1 MLEPIILGGQEPADF
16 DRSDVATLAGQHS
29 DPMAFVGVWMDPKRV
44 IRSYLVISGL
54 FTLSASLIWGINTL
68 FLLDAGLSIFHVFVA
83 NAAFTAAMALFEVPT
98 GVVADTRGRR
108 ASFLLSEATLA
119 VGTLAYVGVAAIHG
133 GLLLFCLAGV
143 ILGLGYT
150 FYSGAVEAWLVDA
163 LKATGYRRELD
174 AVFARA
180 SIVASVAM
188 IVGTVGGGL
197 LGQLDLSIPYL
208 VRAGLVLIAF
218 GVGFATMHDIGFTPR
233 ALRLQGIVGEMRK
246 VARAGITYGWR
257 SSAVRLLVM
266 ESFVTWGF
274 FSWAWYAWQP
284 YFLKLYGKDAIWLSG
299 LIASLF
305 ALAGIVGNTLVGR
318 LARPG
323 RRRTTILLGA
333 AAVSTTAMVAT
344 GAVRYFWITVP
355 VFLLGAVAGGVL
367 QPVRQTYL
375 HHSIPTSERAT
386 LVSFDSLVGS
396 LGSVGGQTGL
406 GYLSQE
412 RSIPVGFVV
421 GGLATVLALPIFG
434 RLRALDE
441 PADRITPGAP
451 EREASPL
458 AGVLAEDEATLRS

>member
-1 MLEPIILGGQEPADF
+1 
-16 DRSDVATLAGQHS
+16 
-29 DPMAFVGVWMDPKRV
+29 V

-68 FLLDAGLSIFHVFVA
+68 FLLHAGLSIFEVFVA
-83 NAAFTAAMALFEVPT
+83 NAAFTAAMALFEIPT

-108 ASFLLSEATLA
+108 VSFLLSEATLA

-163 LKATGYRRELD
+163 LKATGYQQELD
-174 AVFARA
+174 GVFAKA

-188 IVGTVGGGL
+188 IVGTISGGV
-197 LGQLDLSIPYL
+197 LGQINLSLPYL
-208 VRAGLVLIAF
+208 ARAALVLMAF
-218 GVGFATMHDIGFTPR
+218 AVGYRTMHEIGFTPR
-233 ALRLQGIVGEMRK
+233 TMRLQGIVGEMRK
-246 VARAGITYGWR
+246 VGRAGITYGWR
-257 SSAVRLLVM
+257 APAVRLLVI
-266 ESFVTWGF
+266 ESFVAWGF

-284 YFLKLYGKDAIWLSG
+284 YFLELYGKNAIWLSG
-299 LIASLF
+299 VIASLF
-305 ALAGIVGNTLVGR
+305 ALAGIAGNALVGR
-318 LARPG
+318 LTKPG

-333 AAVSTTAMVAT
+333 SAVTTATMVAT
-344 GAVRYFWITVP
+344 GVVRSFWVTVP
-355 VFLLGAVAGGVL
+355 IFLVGALAGGVL

-375 HHSIPTSERAT
+375 HKSIPTSERAT
-386 LVSFDSLVGS
+386 LVSFDSLMGS

-406 GYLSQE
+406 GFLSQE

-421 GGLATVLALPIFG
+421 GGLATILALPLFG

-441 PADRITPGAP
+441 PADKITAKDP
-451 EREASPL
+451 EPL
-458 AGVLAEDEATLRS
+458 ASAIDLAP

>member
-1 MLEPIILGGQEPADF
+1 MLFED
-16 DRSDVATLAGQHS
+16 ST
-29 DPMAFVGVWMDPKRV
+29 DPKRV
-44 IRSYLVISGL
+44 IRGYLVISGL

-68 FLLDAGLSIFHVFVA
+68 FLLHAGLTIFEVFIA

-119 VGTLAYVGVAAIHG
+119 VGTLAYVGVAAMHG
-133 GLLLFCLAGV
+133 GLLLFCMAGV

-163 LKATGYRRELD
+163 LKATGYQHELD
-174 AVFARA
+174 GVFARA
-180 SIVASVAM
+180 SIVSSIAM
-188 IVGTVGGGL
+188 VVGTVGGGL
-197 LGQLDLSIPYL
+197 LGQVNLSLPY
-208 VRAGLVLIAF
+208 VARAALVLVAF
-218 GVGFATMHDIGFTPR
+218 AVGFRTMHEVGFTPR
-233 ALRLQGIVGEMRK
+233 TIRLQGIVGEMRK
-246 VARAGITYGWR
+246 VARAGITYGLR
-257 SSAVRLLVM
+257 ARGVRLLVM

-284 YFLKLYGKDAIWLSG
+284 YFLQLYGKDAIWLSG

-305 ALAGIVGNTLVGR
+305 ALAGILGNALVGR
-318 LARPG
+318 LAIPG

-333 AAVSTTAMVAT
+333 AAISTATMVAT
-344 GAVRYFWITVP
+344 GVVRSFWVTVP
-355 VFLLGAVAGGVL
+355 VFLLGAVVGGVQ

-375 HHSIPTSERAT
+375 HQSIPTSERAT

-421 GGLATVLALPIFG
+421 GGLATILALPIFG
-434 RLRALDE
+434 RLRALNE
-441 PADRITPGAP
+441 PADRISAKAP
-451 EREASPL
+451 EREAMSVAP
-458 AGVLAEDEATLRS
+458 VPAEGERRLGSS

>member
-1 MLEPIILGGQEPADF
+1 
-16 DRSDVATLAGQHS
+16 
-29 DPMAFVGVWMDPKRV
+29 MDPKRV

-68 FLLDAGLSIFHVFVA
+68 FLLHAGLSIFEVFVA
-83 NAAFTAAMALFEVPT
+83 NAAFTAAMALFEIPT

-108 ASFLLSEATLA
+108 VSFLLSEATLA

-163 LKATGYRRELD
+163 LKATGYQHELD
-174 AVFARA
+174 GVFARA
-180 SIVASVAM
+180 SIVASIAM
-188 IVGTVGGGL
+188 IVGTVSGGL
-197 LGQLDLSIPYL
+197 LGQVNLSLPYL
-208 VRAGLVLIAF
+208 ARTALVLAAF
-218 GVGFATMHDIGFTPR
+218 TVGFRTMREIGFSPR
-233 ALRLQGIVGEMRK
+233 TMRVQGIVGEMRK

-257 SSAVRLLVM
+257 APAVRLLVL

-284 YFLKLYGKDAIWLSG
+284 YFLELYGKNAIWLSG
-299 LIASLF
+299 VIASLF
-305 ALAGIVGNTLVGR
+305 ALAGIAGNALVGR
-318 LARPG
+318 LAKPG
-323 RRRTTILLGA
+323 RRRTTILLWA
-333 AAVSTTAMVAT
+333 AAVTTATMVAT
-344 GAVRYFWITVP
+344 GVIRSFWVTVP
-355 VFLLGAVAGGVL
+355 IFLVGAVVGGVL

-375 HHSIPTSERAT
+375 HRSIPTSERAT
-386 LVSFDSLVGS
+386 LVSFDSLMGS

-421 GGLATVLALPIFG
+421 GGLATILALPIFA
-434 RLRALDE
+434 RLRALNE
-441 PADRITPGAP
+441 PADRITAEAP
-451 EREASPL
+451 EQAASPI
-458 AGVLAEDEATLRS
+458 APMITGDGVLLDE